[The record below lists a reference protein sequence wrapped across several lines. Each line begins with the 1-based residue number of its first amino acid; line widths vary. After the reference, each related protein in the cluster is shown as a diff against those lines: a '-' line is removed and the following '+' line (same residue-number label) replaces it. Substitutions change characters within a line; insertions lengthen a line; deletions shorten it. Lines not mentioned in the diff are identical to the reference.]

1 MPLIARIISVLLH
14 PLWMPLFSFV
24 LAFELVPDL
33 GYFIPP
39 KALWFNYLVIGVMT
53 AVFPLI
59 GALIMVRSRRIDG
72 ITMDDRRQRLSPML
86 SALMYYCLTYW
97 LIRKY
102 PHHPSTLSLFLGGI
116 VVLLCTLVI
125 TFKWKISLHMAGIGG
140 LIGGLSGLLLLF
152 GSFSILM
159 LVPLIVLAGGL
170 GTARLV
176 ISDHTPAQVY
186 VGALL
191 GFVCVF
197 ATVVSGFVI

>member
-1 MPLIARIISVLLH
+1 MRTIARVLSVLLH

-39 KALWFNYLVIGVMT
+39 KVLWFNYLVIGVMT

-59 GALIMVRSRRIDG
+59 GALIMLRSRRIDG
-72 ITMDDRRQRLSPML
+72 ITMDDRRQRISPMI
-86 SALMYYCLTYW
+86 SALMYSCLTYW

-116 VVLLCTLVI
+116 FVLLCALVI
-125 TFKWKISLHMAGIGG
+125 TFKWKISLHMAGVGG
-140 LIGGLSGLLLLF
+140 LVGGLSGLLLLF
-152 GSFSILM
+152 GSFNILL
-159 LVPLIVLAGGL
+159 LVPLIILAGVL

-176 ISDHTPAQVY
+176 DSDHTPAQVY
-186 VGALL
+186 AGALL

-197 ATVVSGFVI
+197 ATVITGFVI